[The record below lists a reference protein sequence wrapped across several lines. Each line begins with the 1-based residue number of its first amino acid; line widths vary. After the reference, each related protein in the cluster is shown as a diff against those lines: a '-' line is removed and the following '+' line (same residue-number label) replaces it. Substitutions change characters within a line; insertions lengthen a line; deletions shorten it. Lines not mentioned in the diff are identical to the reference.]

1 MRDRLGCEPRGRGC
15 RVGGVSAKVH
25 RYWTALGRSAY
36 VTERTFRWV
45 LTDGMYYGAVTAPTK
60 TVLVVDDEPTLVAT
74 LRYNLEREGYKVVSA
89 IDGEKAISM
98 ARSERPD
105 LMILDLML
113 PAVDGLE
120 VCRILRREMNLPILM
135 LTARAGEVD
144 KVVGLEIGAD
154 DYVTK
159 PFSTRELLARVR
171 ALLRRTTSSGD
182 DEGFASG
189 NLRVDMK
196 RREVTRD
203 GVALDLKPKEMEL
216 LIYFIRNRGRAFTRE
231 QLLREVWGYDFYG
244 DSRTVDVHV
253 SWLRQKIEE
262 QPGKPTRILTVRG
275 VGYRFEA

>member
-1 MRDRLGCEPRGRGC
+1 MN
-15 RVGGVSAKVH
+15 A
-25 RYWTALGRSAY
+25 TA
-36 VTERTFRWV
+36 
-45 LTDGMYYGAVTAPTK
+45 K

-74 LRYNLEREGYKVVSA
+74 LKYNLEREGYNVVA
-89 IDGEKAISM
+89 ATDGEKAISL
-98 ARSERPD
+98 ARAERPD

-120 VCRILRREMNLPILM
+120 VCRILRREMSLPILM

-171 ALLRRTTSSGD
+171 ALLRRTATPLDEEVLVSGD
-182 DEGFASG
+182 
-189 NLRVDMK
+189 LRVDMK
-196 RREVTRD
+196 RREVTRND
-203 GVALDLKPKEMEL
+203 KPVELKPKEMEL
-216 LIYFIRNRGRAFTRE
+216 LIYFMRNKGRAFTRE

-262 QPGKPTRILTVRG
+262 QPGKPVRILTIRG
-275 VGYRFEA
+275 VGYRFEG

>member
-1 MRDRLGCEPRGRGC
+1 
-15 RVGGVSAKVH
+15 VN
-25 RYWTALGRSAY
+25 
-36 VTERTFRWV
+36 
-45 LTDGMYYGAVTAPTK
+45 APSK

-74 LRYNLEREGYKVVSA
+74 LRYNLEREGYKVVA
-89 IDGEKAISM
+89 AGDGEKAISL
-98 ARSERPD
+98 ARAERPD

-120 VCRILRREMNLPILM
+120 VCRILRREMNVPIMM
-135 LTARAGEVD
+135 LTARAAEVD

-171 ALLRRTTSSGD
+171 ALLRRTAVPSDDEVMVSGD
-182 DEGFASG
+182 
-189 NLRVDMK
+189 LRVDMK
-196 RREVTRD
+196 RREVTRND
-203 GVALDLKPKEMEL
+203 RPLELKPKEMEL
-216 LIYFIRNRGRAFTRE
+216 LIYFVRNKGRAFTRE

-262 QPGKPTRILTVRG
+262 QPGKPVRILTVRG
-275 VGYRFEA
+275 VGYRFEG